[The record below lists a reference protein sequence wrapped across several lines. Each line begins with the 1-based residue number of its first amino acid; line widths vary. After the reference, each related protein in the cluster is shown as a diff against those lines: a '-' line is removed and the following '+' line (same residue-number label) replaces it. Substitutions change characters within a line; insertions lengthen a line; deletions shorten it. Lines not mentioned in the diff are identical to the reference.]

1 MPKVFARVLYNV
13 NVSAVSSYAWKSI
26 MRAFNHLK
34 DGYKVRVGV
43 GEVSFGMIAGFQ
55 MVSYV
60 TRSLTLIFRY
70 YLADQGCVC

>member
-1 MPKVFARVLYNV
+1 
-13 NVSAVSSYAWKSI
+13 